1 MCYTNRQI
9 DNRIKKLQELEAQKK
24 ELESLIAD
32 LKEDIQAD
40 MGADEIRQTDKF
52 IIRYTTVKTSRF
64 DSKAFKAE
72 HAALYSQYMKETQ
85 SRRFTYKTA

>member
-1 MCYTNRQI
+1 MCYSNRQI

-24 ELESLIAD
+24 ELEALISG

-40 MGADEIRQTDKF
+40 MGDDEIRQTDRF

-72 HAALYSQYMKETQ
+72 HAALYSQYTKETH